1 MQLTLNRMVRTKNST
16 IGRLDID
23 GTYQYWILE
32 DVDRGLKN
40 TMSLD
45 ELKAKKVYQK
55 TAIPTGTYEIIISFS
70 NKFQKA
76 LPLLLNV
83 PAYEGIR
90 IHPGNTKSNTAGCLL
105 PGMTQSTDYVHNSK
119 EAFYNMFE
127 LMKKVSHSEKIFIT
141 IQ

>member
-1 MQLTLNRMVRTKNST
+1 MQLTLTRIFRTKNST
-16 IGRLDID
+16 IGRLSID
-23 GTYQYWILE
+23 NLFEWWILE

-40 TMSLD
+40 TMSLS

-70 NKFQKA
+70 NKFKKQ

-90 IHPGNTKSNTAGCLL
+90 MHPGNTKSDTAGCLL
-105 PGMTQSTDYVHNSK
+105 PGLLMQKDAVTHST
-119 EAFYNMFE
+119 EAYFQIFE
-127 LMKKVSHSEKIFIT
+127 AMQKVAHQEKIFIT